1 MDVYKRK
8 DFARWQVAE
17 RLSDKVLCAAVE
29 EMRRGLVDACLGRE
43 LFKKRVR
50 CNGGG
55 KQGGYRTLLSA
66 RAGTRYVFLHGF
78 AKSDKSDVSPDERK
92 ALQFAGK
99 VFLDLPPSTLAQA
112 LNAGILMEICCEQQT
127 D

>member
-1 MDVYKRK
+1 MGVYKRK

-17 RLSDKVLCAAVE
+17 RMSDQVLCAAVE
-29 EMRRGLVDACLGRE
+29 EMRRE

-99 VFLDLPPSTLAQA
+99 VFLDLPPSALVQA